1 MKNMKKQLI
10 IVGIILILLTV
21 VLIGCNEKTKEDS
34 ELIVGTW
41 KDPGF
46 EDVSFIFL
54 SNRTGSWAGTPMLW
68 KIENATLVITL
79 QQSSSEPE
87 FVYDYSFS
95 DNNKS
100 LTLNNVGGIPT
111 VLNLVKQ

>member
-1 MKNMKKQLI
+1 MKKQLI
-10 IVGIILILLTV
+10 IVGTILILLTV
-21 VLIGCNEKTKEDS
+21 GLSGCNEKTKKDT

-46 EDVSFIFL
+46 QDVSFIFL

-68 KIENATLVITL
+68 KIENGTLVITL
-79 QQSSSEPE
+79 QQSNSEPE
-87 FVYDYSFS
+87 FIYDYSFS
-95 DNNKS
+95 DNSKS